1 MAEKFQLRGHTLE
14 VWLRKNPIIA
24 DRELVI
30 IPDENTFVIG
40 NGKDKFSLL
49 TRRPFGADAWE
60 VLVKYGG
67 YTGTREDFCRQLSD
81 VMRMP
86 EQQAGTLT
94 NAGAGWNS
102 FTFPREFVE
111 ECYVMLTVQ
120 DADCRAAVRNTTK
133 QGFHYI
139 LHDASG
145 NTTSSAIL
153 VNWMAT
159 AVSELNMAQ
168 AIAKL
173 AGLDPFAYDDLTT
186 LFKTH
191 ASEVVA
197 NEAAFGMVKRSAMAS
212 ARYLCFLCDLSHDS
226 FYNMVSIAES
236 VPAMNAVSANE
247 AAVAFVNNAPGA
259 FDSIRLNSMAMG
271 KYLAGLSGM
280 SPVNYSTVTD
290 LLNDTVALT
299 ALVADQTAMVAL
311 CASEVAS
318 AETATHETACSA
330 VAGSDIAMQAVAGSD
345 IAYNVIYNNS
355 EAFATLLS
363 IGAAVSIIANDRA
376 AVEAMIDTE
385 ERCILVAA
393 SATAMDALAASAVAR
408 AAVKENEDAW
418 KVVTETD
425 AFVTKYA
432 IGCLENATYKPS
444 NFANMAAIASNSGA
458 VTALSAS
465 QIAMTAL
472 SASRIARNA
481 ILNNSV
487 SWKVVTDSN
496 SFIAKYAIGC
506 LESSSYKPENFA
518 NMSAIVSNSA
528 ALAALASS
536 STAMSALASSS
547 VVIKVPKLTAND
559 SRVLASTSPIYS
571 NRYGWYAFDGSVGT
585 SQSTGFVYGSGTTAN
600 NAYVGYCFDQIV
612 GCMYFDLAGST
623 DNSGIQPP
631 KSFKIQCSDNGSSW
645 TDVESFTIEK
655 STGVMNRIFMKKS
668 QGRHRYWR
676 ILVTEGF
683 NASYCGISEL
693 QFYCF

>member
-212 ARYLCFLCDLSHDS
+212 ARSLCFLCDLSHDS

>member
-30 IPDENTFVIG
+30 IPDENTFAIG

-60 VLVKYGG
+60 VLVKYGD

-81 VMRMP
+81 VMKMP

-120 DADCRAAVRNTTK
+120 EVDCRVAVRKTTK

-139 LHDASG
+139 LHTADG

-197 NEAAFGMVKRSAMAS
+197 NEAAFNMVKRSAMAS

-236 VPAMNAVSANE
+236 VLAMNAVSANE
-247 AAVAFVNNAPGA
+247 VAVAFINSSPGA
-259 FDSIRLNSMAMG
+259 FDSVRLNSMAMG
-271 KYLAGLSGM
+271 KHLAGLLGM

-318 AETATHETACSA
+318 AEMAAHETACSA
-330 VAGSDIAMQAVAGSD
+330 VAGSDIAMTAVAGSA
-345 IAYNVIYNNS
+345 IAYNKIFENAN
-355 EAFATLLS
+355 AFDILISTP
-363 IGAAVSIIANDRA
+363 AALAIIANVREA
-376 AVEAMIDTE
+376 GEAMIADLTRVQKLAE
-385 ERCILVAA
+385 SEQAMTVLAESEHGRAVLLS
-393 SATAMDALAASAVAR
+393 SA
-408 AAVKENEDAW
+408 KAW
-418 KVVTETD
+418 KVVTDTD
-425 AFVTKYA
+425 TFIAKYA
-432 IGCLENATYKPS
+432 VGCLNSATYKPA
-444 NFANMAAIASNSGA
+444 NFANMAAIANNSGA
-458 VTALSAS
+458 LTALAASAT
-465 QIAMTAL
+465 AMNALAASATARDILYKNKDAWGIL
-472 SASRIARNA
+472 S
-481 ILNNSV
+481 
-487 SWKVVTDSN
+487 KVDKA
-496 SFIAKYAIGC
+496 IAKYAIGC
-506 LESSSYKPENFA
+506 LNSSSYKPENFGS
-518 NMSAIVSNSA
+518 MSAVISNSA
-528 ALAALASS
+528 ALAALANS
-536 STAMSALASSS
+536 STAMSALANSSTARLALYNNADVTESILRGSATALSVLKSSS
-547 VVIKVPKLTAND
+547 QYVE
-559 SRVLASTSPIYS
+559 TSGQGNTSSKYTHYSGKAFILEWKSAKTSSNTSYYS
-571 NRYGWYAFDGSVGT
+571 NIVTFKLSPTSIRRTCLVDFIQVGRFASEVVTYGEYSSVSDNVNGASVRY
-585 SQSTGFVYGSGTTAN
+585 
-600 NAYVGYCFDQIV
+600 
-612 GCMYFDLAGST
+612 
-623 DNSGIQPP
+623 
-631 KSFKIQCSDNGSSW
+631 FKI
-645 TDVESFTIEK
+645 
-655 STGVMNRIFMKKS
+655 
-668 QGRHRYWR
+668 
-676 ILVTEGF
+676 
-683 NASYCGISEL
+683 
-693 QFYCF
+693 

>member
-1 MAEKFQLRGHTLE
+1 MAYLLQIKNGTLE
-14 VWLRKNPIIA
+14 EWIASNPILA
-24 DRELVI
+24 EGEMGVVI
-30 IPDENTFVIG
+30 GDSKAFVIG
-40 NGKDKFSLL
+40 DGVTHFDEL
-49 TRRPFGADAWE
+49 TQLPFGLDAYE
-60 VLVKYGG
+60 VLKRNG
-67 YTGTREDFCRQLSD
+67 YKGTKSDFCRQLDSSL
-81 VMRMP
+81 RMP

-102 FTFPREFVE
+102 FTFMKEFSEDV
-111 ECYVMLTVQ
+111 YVILTPQ
-120 DADCRAAVRNTTK
+120 EAAVFASVKNITK
-133 QGFHYI
+133 QGFHYC
-139 LHDASG
+139 LYDVSG
-145 NTTSSAIL
+145 NTVSSNVV
-153 VNWMAT
+153 VNYMAT

-168 AIAKL
+168 AIAKA
-173 AGLDPFAYDDLTT
+173 AGLNPFDFDNLTDL
-186 LFKTH
+186 FASH
-191 ASEVVA
+191 AAEVVG
-197 NEAAFGMVKRSAMAS
+197 NEAAYNLTKRSGMA
-212 ARYLCFLCDLSHDS
+212 AGRYICHLTGLNPVTYH
-226 FYNMVSIAES
+226 NMVSVAGDA
-236 VPAMNAVSANE
+236 PAMNTVAVTEE
-247 AAVAFVNNAPGA
+247 ALTFIVMAPGA
-259 FDSIRLNSMAMG
+259 YDSIRLGTMPMS
-271 KYLAGLSGM
+271 KYLVGLLSL
-280 SPVNYSTVTD
+280 SPEGYSTVTN
-290 LLNDTVALT
+290 LLDDSIALT
-299 ALVADQTAMVAL
+299 ALVADLTAMQAFTGSEIA
-311 CASEVAS
+311 CAELAV
-318 AETATHETACSA
+318 HETACSA

-345 IAYNVIYNNS
+345 IAYNNIFENAN
-355 EAFATLLS
+355 AFDILISTP
-363 IGAAVSIIANDRA
+363 AALAIIANVREA
-376 AVEAMIDTE
+376 GEAMIADLTRVQKLAE
-385 ERCILVAA
+385 SEQ
-393 SATAMDALAASAVAR
+393 AMSVLAESEHGRAVLR
-408 AAVKENEDAW
+408 SSSLAW

-425 AFVTKYA
+425 AFIAKYA
-432 IGCLENATYKPS
+432 VGCLESATYKPKD
-444 NFANMAAIASNSGA
+444 FANMAAIASNSSA
-458 VTALSAS
+458 CTALSAS
-465 QIAMTAL
+465 QIAMNAL

-571 NRYGWYAFDGSVGT
+571 NRYGWYAFDGNVGT

>member
-1 MAEKFQLRGHTLE
+1 
-14 VWLRKNPIIA
+14 
-24 DRELVI
+24 
-30 IPDENTFVIG
+30 
-40 NGKDKFSLL
+40 
-49 TRRPFGADAWE
+49 
-60 VLVKYGG
+60 
-67 YTGTREDFCRQLSD
+67 
-81 VMRMP
+81 
-86 EQQAGTLT
+86 
-94 NAGAGWNS
+94 
-102 FTFPREFVE
+102 
-111 ECYVMLTVQ
+111 
-120 DADCRAAVRNTTK
+120 
-133 QGFHYI
+133 
-139 LHDASG
+139 
-145 NTTSSAIL
+145 
-153 VNWMAT
+153 
-159 AVSELNMAQ
+159 
-168 AIAKL
+168 
-173 AGLDPFAYDDLTT
+173 
-186 LFKTH
+186 
-191 ASEVVA
+191 
-197 NEAAFGMVKRSAMAS
+197 
-212 ARYLCFLCDLSHDS
+212 
-226 FYNMVSIAES
+226 
-236 VPAMNAVSANE
+236 
-247 AAVAFVNNAPGA
+247 
-259 FDSIRLNSMAMG
+259 
-271 KYLAGLSGM
+271 
-280 SPVNYSTVTD
+280 
-290 LLNDTVALT
+290 
-299 ALVADQTAMVAL
+299 
-311 CASEVAS
+311 
-318 AETATHETACSA
+318 
-330 VAGSDIAMQAVAGSD
+330 
-345 IAYNVIYNNS
+345 
-355 EAFATLLS
+355 
-363 IGAAVSIIANDRA
+363 
-376 AVEAMIDTE
+376 
-385 ERCILVAA
+385 
-393 SATAMDALAASAVAR
+393 MDALAASAVAR

-472 SASRIARNA
+472 SASQIAMTALSASQIAMTALSASRIARNA

-528 ALAALASS
+528 ALAALASSSTAMSALASS